1 LNTCI
6 HGINGWAI
14 LRETMTNRGIS
25 ASLRNTDLNLLLV
38 FDALYRSKSTTRAAD
53 ELHLTQ
59 PSVSNALK
67 RLRTLFEDELF
78 VSTREGML
86 PTTRATEIAPLVSE
100 GLSSF
105 RQALQANRPFDPAS
119 TTRTFHLYV
128 SDLAQAIFLPPL
140 TAKVHG
146 AAPRVKIVTVDPQ
159 LYEAQQMMMR
169 GQIDLAIGMFSGL
182 DSEFHQ
188 QRLFEEN
195 YVALFRS
202 DHPSIKGPLTSAQF
216 LDADHLIYTPT
227 AGSHAKFE
235 GALDAIFKQRGK
247 TRSVAMQVAHSVS
260 LDRIVA
266 ASNMVACI
274 PSRLAQTLSGR
285 EDVRSCALP
294 FDIQP
299 MDIVQLW
306 HAQFHRDDG
315 HRWLRT
321 LVYELFHDERRDV
334 ST

>member
-1 LNTCI
+1 
-6 HGINGWAI
+6 
-14 LRETMTNRGIS
+14 MTNRGIS
-25 ASLRNTDLNLLLV
+25 TSLRNTDLNLLLV
-38 FDALYRSKSTTRAAD
+38 FDALYRSRSTTRASE

-59 PSVSNALK
+59 PAVSNALK

-86 PTTRATEIAPLVSE
+86 PTTRAKEIASLVAD
-100 GLSSF
+100 GLGSF
-105 RQALQANRPFDPAS
+105 RLAIQAHRPFDAAS
-119 TTRTFHLYV
+119 ATRTFHLYV

-140 TAKVHG
+140 AAKIRS
-146 AAPRVKIVTVDPQ
+146 AAPGVRIVTVDPQ
-159 LYEAQQMMMR
+159 LNDAQQMMTR

-182 DSEFHQ
+182 EGEFHQ

-195 YVALFRS
+195 YVALLRAGPS
-202 DHPSIKGPLTSAQF
+202 SIKETLTSAQF

-235 GALDAIFKQRGK
+235 AALDAIFKEHGK

-260 LDRIVA
+260 LDRIIA
-266 ASNMVACI
+266 SSNMVACI

-285 EDVRSCALP
+285 TDVRSCPLP
-294 FDIQP
+294 FDIPP

-306 HAQFHRDDG
+306 HAQFQKDDG

-321 LVYELFHDERRDV
+321 LVYELFHDDRCGV
-334 ST
+334 VM

>member
-1 LNTCI
+1 
-6 HGINGWAI
+6 
-14 LRETMTNRGIS
+14 MTNRSIS
-25 ASLRNTDLNLLLV
+25 TSLRNTDLNLLLV
-38 FDALYRSKSTTRAAD
+38 FDALFRSRSTTRAAD

-59 PSVSNALK
+59 PAVSNALK
-67 RLRTLFEDELF
+67 RLRTLFDDELF

-86 PTTRATEIAPLVSE
+86 PTTRATEIATLVSE
-100 GLSSF
+100 GLGSF
-105 RQALQANRPFDPAS
+105 RLALQAHRPFEPAAA
-119 TTRTFHLYV
+119 TRTFHLYV

-140 TAKVHG
+140 AEKVHR
-146 AAPRVKIVTVDPQ
+146 AAPGVRIVTVDPP
-159 LYEAQQMMMR
+159 LYDAQQMMTR
-169 GQIDLAIGMFSGL
+169 GEIDLAIGMFSGL

-202 DHPSIKGPLTSAQF
+202 DHPFIEGSLTAAQF

-235 GALDAIFKQRGK
+235 GALEAIFKQHGK

-274 PSRLAQTLSGR
+274 PSRLAHTLSGQ
-285 EDVRSCALP
+285 EDVRSCPLP

-321 LVYELFHDERRDV
+321 LVYELFHDERRGI
-334 ST
+334 SP